1 MSAPVACTPWLT
13 LPVTSGSPAIASPVA
28 GMIFLDP
35 ATNKLTGPVSLQ
47 GVPGG
52 AVLLAP
58 AFNRGSIYTVADTL
72 STQPRLLRIDPRS
85 GLAVPLPGVPDYPVV
100 SAAEAPI
107 SFQQT
112 QVISVG
118 PRVIINNPDSIL
130 GVVVFTDGSQP
141 PKTFDKGTL
150 ASVDPAAPGGVAL
163 NAAPKTKKQSQ
174 PKQQQVQAAVDAQSR
189 CLNTSETPHRP
200 VITTPLVAST
210 HTVTLSWSYQLLSNQ
225 DCEPTTY
232 TVAASV
238 VGDGQGPA
246 QPEYAVQGQLTF
258 TYPGLHPNVTYQFV
272 VTAFIG
278 HDQTASL
285 PEETTTTPQG
295 PDPPTAVTATDADGT
310 GWTVSWTACSG
321 SGCDA
326 NEPATQWTVTGQS
339 CGSGAC
345 ATTRTMN
352 TCERCVATVTS

>member
-1 MSAPVACTPWLT
+1 MSLAVPGLGATTQIVPV
-13 LPVTSGSPAIASPVA
+13 SGELGQVLFAYQASGRWSLVGA
-28 GMIFLDP
+28 DP
-35 ATNKLTGPVSLQ
+35 ATARLTGPVSLQ

-58 AFNRGSIYTVADTL
+58 AFNRGSIYTVAKTP

-85 GLAVPLPGVPDYPVV
+85 GLAAPLPDVPDYPLVNATE
-100 SAAEAPI
+100 AAQPPP
-107 SFQQT
+107 FGPQT

-118 PRVIINNPDSIL
+118 PRVIINNPDSTL

-246 QPEYAVQGQLTF
+246 QPRVCGPRPIDVHLPGIASQRDLSIRGDRLHRPGSDGVPARRDDDQPPGARPPDRRDGNRRRRHRLDRQLDRVF
-258 TYPGLHPNVTYQFV
+258 GLRV
-272 VTAFIG
+272 
-278 HDQTASL
+278 
-285 PEETTTTPQG
+285 
-295 PDPPTAVTATDADGT
+295 
-310 GWTVSWTACSG
+310 
-321 SGCDA
+321 
-326 NEPATQWTVTGQS
+326 
-339 CGSGAC
+339 
-345 ATTRTMN
+345 
-352 TCERCVATVTS
+352 